1 MWTKKILEAVV
12 EDEMGGEFSH
22 FADDEEFENFPD
34 KSEVGR
40 ETEFQNKPWYL
51 SVSLKYILG

>member
-1 MWTKKILEAVV
+1 MLTKEILEAVV

-40 ETEFQNKPWYL
+40 ETEFQNKP
-51 SVSLKYILG
+51 